1 MSQQSTFIAWITRM
15 SLIKRWAL
23 MHTHVQEN
31 VSEHSHQVAVIAHL
45 LTVIHNHL
53 SNDDLNP
60 EKSAT
65 LALFHEVS
73 ETKMQ
78 DVNSNTKYQTP
89 EFTKEFK
96 KLEELAE
103 RECLNTLPQFLQGYY
118 EGLIVQNEV
127 DPNYKRILKAADIIS
142 AYIKALNELRFSNVE
157 FEHVK
162 VKLDKKLD
170 ELRKEQPA
178 VEYFMT
184 SFISS
189 CNATVDQ
196 LAGIDKSN
204 H

>member
-1 MSQQSTFIAWITRM
+1 M
-15 SLIKRWAL
+15 SLIQRWAL
-23 MHTHVQEN
+23 MHTHVPEN

-45 LTVIHNHL
+45 LTVVKNHL
-53 SNDDLNP
+53 TKTDLNP

-78 DVNSNTKYQTP
+78 DVNSNTKYQNP

-96 KLEELAE
+96 KLEEMAE
-103 RECLNTLPQFLQGYY
+103 RECVNTLPDFLQDYY
-118 EGLIVQNEV
+118 SDLIVQNDV
-127 DPNYKRILKAADIIS
+127 DSQYKDIVKSADILS
-142 AYIKALNELRFSNVE
+142 AYIKALNELRFQNVE

-162 VKLDKKLD
+162 LKLDVKLA
-170 ELRKEQPA
+170 ELRETKPEVDFFLNTFTQ
-178 VEYFMT
+178 
-184 SFISS
+184 S

-196 LAGIDKSN
+196 LSGIDKLN